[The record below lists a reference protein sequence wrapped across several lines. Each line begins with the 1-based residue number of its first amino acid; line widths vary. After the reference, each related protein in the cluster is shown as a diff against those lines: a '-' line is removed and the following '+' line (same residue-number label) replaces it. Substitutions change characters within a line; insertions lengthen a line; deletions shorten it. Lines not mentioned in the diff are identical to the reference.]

1 MKKQG
6 IALLMTLALL
16 GSLSGCSFSLSS
28 FSSSSGTASSSG
40 GGVSSSSSDS
50 SSSSSSS
57 SASTSSSESSS
68 SNSSEGGSSSGS
80 SGSSSSSSSSEP
92 VKRFTITF
100 ANWDGAELQKSD
112 WDYGSTPS
120 YTGSTPTKAEDTDC
134 AYTFSGWNPAIVEVT
149 GVATYTATFAGKKKL
164 LFTLA
169 ADGKSYSVSG
179 RNTIDPVIVIPSEYN
194 GLPVTTIGDYA
205 FKGFAALTSITI
217 PDSVTSI
224 GNYAFFGCTGLT
236 SVTIPDSVTSIGWG
250 AFFCCS
256 ALTSVTIPSSVTS
269 IGVRA
274 FSGCKGLASIIVDSA
289 NPNYQSIDGVLFSKD
304 GKTLI
309 AYPAGKSG
317 SAYVIPSSV
326 TSVGWCAFFGCT
338 GLTSVTIP
346 SSVTNVSYGA
356 FYGCT
361 GCAIYCEA
369 TSRPTDWDYHW
380 NDYGG
385 TAYWYSETSKTGCW
399 HYVNGVPTLW

>member
-1 MKKQG
+1 VR
-6 IALLMTLALL
+6 AF
-16 GSLSGCSFSLSS
+16 SGCKGLASIIVDSANPNYQSIDGVLFSKD
-28 FSSSSGTASSSG
+28 GKTIIAYPAG
-40 GGVSSSSSDS
+40 K
-50 SSSSSSS
+50 
-57 SASTSSSESSS
+57 
-68 SNSSEGGSSSGS
+68 SGS
-80 SGSSSSSSSSEP
+80 
-92 VKRFTITF
+92 
-100 ANWDGAELQKSD
+100 
-112 WDYGSTPS
+112 
-120 YTGSTPTKAEDTDC
+120 
-134 AYTFSGWNPAIVEVT
+134 AY
-149 GVATYTATFAGKKKL
+149 
-164 LFTLA
+164 
-169 ADGKSYSVSG
+169 
-179 RNTIDPVIVIPSEYN
+179 VIPSS
-194 GLPVTTIGDYA
+194 VTTIGNSA
-205 FKGFAALTSITI
+205 FS
-217 PDSVTSI
+217 
-224 GNYAFFGCTGLT
+224 GCTGLT
-236 SVTIPDSVTSIGWG
+236 SVTIPDSVTSIGYYAFWG
-250 AFFCCS
+250 CTG
-256 ALTSVTIPSSVTS
+256 LTSVTIPDSVTS
-269 IGVRA
+269 ICDSA
-274 FSGCKGLASIIVDSA
+274 FSGCTGLTSVTIPDSVTSICDSAFSGCTGLTSVTIPDSVTTIGDSAFIGCTGLASVALGNSVESIGDHAFEDCTGLASIIVDSA